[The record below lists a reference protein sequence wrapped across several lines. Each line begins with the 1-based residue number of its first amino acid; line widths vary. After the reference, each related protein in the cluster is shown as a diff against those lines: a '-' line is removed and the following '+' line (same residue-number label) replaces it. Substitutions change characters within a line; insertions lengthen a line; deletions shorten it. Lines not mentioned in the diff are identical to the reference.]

1 MFLHCIMRI
10 EWKVLY
16 FFPLNQKTLTWM
28 QISFT
33 YDFVYSPTGTYA
45 ILPELPAVGGN
56 EGVGQV
62 MEVGDKVKTL
72 KVGDWVI
79 PRDAG
84 TGDHSVDIH
93 KPGVVN
99 VIISSSWAITPLH
112 WSAQERGEQQLF
124 WRLMIW
130 WLCLKT
136 FLYCLLPLWES
147 IPVQLLGCSQTLRS
161 SNQVGSALLYPNHSS
176 YNRGLYLTLY
186 FRRHSHPER
195 S

>member
-1 MFLHCIMRI
+1 MESIIFLSVKPENFDLNANILHLWFCI
-10 EWKVLY
+10 
-16 FFPLNQKTLTWM
+16 
-28 QISFT
+28 FT
-33 YDFVYSPTGTYA
+33 HGHYTGTYA

-99 VIISSSWAITPLH
+99 VIISSS
-112 WSAQERGEQQLF
+112 
-124 WRLMIW
+124 
-130 WLCLKT
+130 
-136 FLYCLLPLWES
+136 
-147 IPVQLLGCSQTLRS
+147 
-161 SNQVGSALLYPNHSS
+161 
-176 YNRGLYLTLY
+176 
-186 FRRHSHPER
+186 
-195 S
+195 